1 MFIQVD
7 ETIQEK
13 LPNFTL
19 ILTVLDNVTIT
30 LSKYSLFRRYVEI
43 IKKDIK
49 KEVTV
54 KRLRNHP
61 IIRAY
66 RDFYWH
72 SLKIDPTKIRPS
84 GEALARRLLGD
95 KEFPKLVN
103 LVDAYNLASAKTFIS
118 FGAYDY
124 NKLKFPLYFSFAQK
138 DTPFLGIGMKEPKYL
153 KGTELLLMDQ
163 EGVIN
168 IYPYRDANRTKITGA
183 TKKVLLVTAGVPKID
198 EDTLLK
204 ATQTA
209 LRYIKKFVPDVTTQ
223 DSQIIYIK
231 DKN

>member
-19 ILTVLDNVTIT
+19 ILTVFDNVTIT

-43 IKKDIK
+43 VKKDIK
-49 KEVTV
+49 KELTI

-72 SLKIDPTKIRPS
+72 YLKIDPTKIRPS
-84 GEALARRLLGD
+84 GEALARRLLRD

-103 LVDAYNLASAKTFIS
+103 LIDAYNLASAKTFIS

-138 DTPFLGIGMKEPKYL
+138 DMPFLGIGMKEPKYL

-163 EGVIN
+163 EGIIN
-168 IYPYRDANRTKITGA
+168 VYPYRDANRTKITGA

>member
-72 SLKIDPTKIRPS
+72 SLKIDPTKIRPY
-84 GEALARRLLGD
+84 R
-95 KEFPKLVN
+95 
-103 LVDAYNLASAKTFIS
+103 KTSIPHR
-118 FGAYDY
+118 Y
-124 NKLKFPLYFSFAQK
+124 K
-138 DTPFLGIGMKEPKYL
+138 
-153 KGTELLLMDQ
+153 
-163 EGVIN
+163 
-168 IYPYRDANRTKITGA
+168 A
-183 TKKVLLVTAGVPKID
+183 TKFRSATT
-198 EDTLLK
+198 TL
-204 ATQTA
+204 
-209 LRYIKKFVPDVTTQ
+209 
-223 DSQIIYIK
+223 
-231 DKN
+231 